1 MLPRD
6 LGICESYMMRVIAI
20 FVVLLSC
27 GPLPE
32 RPLPSGRQTNRVT
45 FELIVADP
53 SLEAELDKAL
63 VGWASIG
70 LVRVKSGGQIA
81 AVFVERVAKIENN
94 AAGVTNR
101 MTRRIQVRADLS
113 GFKLWVTLAHEVGH
127 AVLDTSTHTSCGIM
141 AGQDLIP
148 CVEDKALACRRV
160 GLGC

>member
-1 MLPRD
+1 
-6 LGICESYMMRVIAI
+6 MRAYPIRALVI
-20 FVVLLSC
+20 FVVLLAC

-32 RPLPSGRQTNRVT
+32 RALPSGRQTDRVT
-45 FELIVADP
+45 FELRVADP
-53 SLEAELDKAL
+53 SLEADLDKAL

-81 AVFVERVAKIENN
+81 AVLVERVEKIENN

-101 MTRRIQVRADLS
+101 LLRRISVRADLS

-148 CVEDKALACRRV
+148 CAEDKALACRRV